1 MLEHVGQEI
10 LANGEAGG
18 DLQRAS
24 GKWTQFVNRL
34 PSQGGGAQQL
44 LRVWAQGPARGR
56 KRQLGP
62 AALEQRNAQRLFQRL
77 NARAYRRLADAQR
90 FRGAMKAAK
99 RRYCQKGF
107 DLVQFHVLARGP
119 AQYGRIMPL
128 DKAFLSARREAHPAA
143 MHKAGP
149 AAGVAERERN
159 TCGAGALARDLLV
172 SASLGLYSGL
182 PGH

>member
-34 PSQGGGAQQL
+34 PSQGGVAQQL

-77 NARAYRRLADAQR
+77 NARAYGGLADTQR

-99 RRYCQKGF
+99 RRYRQKGF

-119 AQYGRIMPL
+119 VQYGRIMPL
-128 DKAFLSARREAHPAA
+128 DKAFLSAAGRHTLRRCITPGLQPEPQNVSETLVARAPSPA
-143 MHKAGP
+143 
-149 AAGVAERERN
+149 
-159 TCGAGALARDLLV
+159 TC
-172 SASLGLYSGL
+172 
-182 PGH
+182 